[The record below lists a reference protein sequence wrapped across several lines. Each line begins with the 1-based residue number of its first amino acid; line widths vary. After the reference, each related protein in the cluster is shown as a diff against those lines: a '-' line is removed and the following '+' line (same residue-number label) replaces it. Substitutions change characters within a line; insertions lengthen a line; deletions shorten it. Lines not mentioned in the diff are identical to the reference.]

1 MVLILNLVSLGG
13 VIMASFYNRI
23 TYSEGYPNNVELG
36 YLGQYLGGYRL
47 WDTPESVSLPITDIY
62 HHHISLSIVCMS
74 LVMVS
79 GYEVLPLNIN
89 PMSKYS
95 SLRLSISLTTLE
107 LDGSVTSQHLY
118 SKPSFYLLSYDVIA
132 ASTVYL
138 HHTWITGLGMI
149 GSLSHLGIYLI
160 RDYIR
165 EDRVS
170 KIGSIILDKSS
181 VLSSM
186 SYISILLGC
195 HTLGIY
201 VHNDSS

>member
-1 MVLILNLVSLGG
+1 
-13 VIMASFYNRI
+13 
-23 TYSEGYPNNVELG
+23 
-36 YLGQYLGGYRL
+36 
-47 WDTPESVSLPITDIY
+47 
-62 HHHISLSIVCMS
+62 
-74 LVMVS
+74 MVS

-118 SKPSFYLLSYDVIA
+118 SMPSFYLLSYDVIA

-201 VHNDSS
+201 VHNDYS